1 MNAARNTVGEP
12 VPAPPPTI
20 LVVEDDVLVRNFA
33 AAYLRDCGFDVIEAN
48 SADEAIRVLEADIP
62 VDVVFSDIQ
71 MPGSMNGLG
80 LAHWII
86 ETLPGVKVLLTS
98 GQILPSAARKWTLL
112 AKPYDMAEVE
122 RRLREMTE
130 GD

>member
-1 MNAARNTVGEP
+1 MARVDATFAKAH
-12 VPAPPPTI
+12 VPLV
-20 LVVEDDVLVRNFA
+20 LVVEDEIFLRYVTA
-33 AAYLRDCGFDVIEAN
+33 EYLEDCGFSVLQAAN
-48 SADEAIRVLEADIP
+48 ADEAVGLLQRNR
-62 VDVVFSDIQ
+62 DVGAVFSDIQ

-80 LAHWII
+80 LAHWIS

-98 GQILPSAARKWTLL
+98 GQLLPAAARKWTLL

-122 RRLREMTE
+122 RRLREMTA